1 MNRLYDSAFKL
12 VAKTSR
18 KLNDKWFGGTSTESL
33 SGRSYRLRNQLG
45 WRISRNFINM
55 LFFWQEDH
63 CKMIHESEVERGM
76 VDESAN

>member
-1 MNRLYDSAFKL
+1 MNKMYDFVFKF
-12 VAKTSR
+12 VAKASR

-33 SGRSYRLRNQLG
+33 SGRSYRLRDKLG

-63 CKMIHESEVERGM
+63 CKSIHESEVDRGL
-76 VDESAN
+76 V